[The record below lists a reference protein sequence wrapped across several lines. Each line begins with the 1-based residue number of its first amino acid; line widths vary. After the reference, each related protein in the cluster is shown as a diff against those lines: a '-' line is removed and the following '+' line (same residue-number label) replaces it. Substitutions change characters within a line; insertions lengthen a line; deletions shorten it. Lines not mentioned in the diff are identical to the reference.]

1 MRASRR
7 RTRYLVGGLVIL
19 LSLGYLIYGGLED
32 TLVYFL
38 TPAELQAKGSE
49 AVGQRLRLGGM
60 VMKDSV
66 RWDPQTLQL
75 NFMLTDGEAQIPVQ
89 HRGTP
94 PDLFGEGRGA
104 VVEGTF
110 TEQGIFQ
117 AKTILAKHS
126 EEYAPAGHEEMISAK
141 ERFRTLIKE

>member
-1 MRASRR
+1 MASAKRY
-7 RTRYLVGGLVIL
+7 TRYIIGGIVIL
-19 LSLGYLIYGGLED
+19 LSFGYLIYGGLQD

-60 VMKDSV
+60 VVKDSV
-66 RWDPQTLQL
+66 QWDPHTLLLEFQ
-75 NFMLTDGEAQIPVQ
+75 LTDGEATIPVR

-110 TEQGIFQ
+110 TAEGIFQ

-126 EEYAPAGHEEMISAK
+126 EEYSPVGDGGVISAK
-141 ERFRTLIKE
+141 ERFRTLVKE

>member
-1 MRASRR
+1 MTASKR
-7 RTRYLVGGLVIL
+7 RTRYIIGSIVIL

-38 TPAELQAKGSE
+38 TPAELQAKGRE

-60 VMKDSV
+60 VMKESV

-75 NFMLTDGEAQIPVQ
+75 AFVLTDGQANISVQ

-126 EEYAPAGHEEMISAK
+126 EEYTPEKHDEMISAK
-141 ERFRTLIKE
+141 ERFRTLVKE

>member
-1 MRASRR
+1 MSNTKR
-7 RTRYLVGGLVIL
+7 RTRFIIGGIVIL
-19 LSLGYLIYGGLED
+19 LSLGYLIYAGLED

-38 TPAELQAKGSE
+38 TPAELQAKGNE

-60 VMKDSV
+60 VVKDSV
-66 RWDPQTLQL
+66 HWDPQTLQL
-75 NFMLTDGEAQIPVQ
+75 EFQLTDGEATIPVR

-110 TEQGIFQ
+110 TAEGIFQ

-126 EEYAPAGHEEMISAK
+126 EEYKAGEGTASAK